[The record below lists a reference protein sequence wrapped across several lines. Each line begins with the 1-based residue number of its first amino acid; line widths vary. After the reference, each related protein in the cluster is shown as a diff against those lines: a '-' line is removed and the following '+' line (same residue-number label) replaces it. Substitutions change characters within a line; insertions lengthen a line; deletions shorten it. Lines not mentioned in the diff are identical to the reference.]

1 MKKLFK
7 SLFVVI
13 AATATFVGCQKEE
26 NNAPATQTKT
36 VEFFAN
42 SIETKTQFGESYKEG
57 TDTKYPTLWT
67 AGDVVTVL
75 VNLDNVA
82 NTQKQAAV
90 ECSGDFKSA
99 RFEAALA
106 QPAAESFTFYSVS
119 PSSALISKSSDK
131 GYLYVEIPA
140 AQTPLETSVDKK
152 AQVLYAASATSAT
165 MPSSVDLDFHHLT
178 AYGKFSLAN
187 LTDQVKSVSKIKI
200 EAPEDVYIA
209 GKWDYFVANGSFVVR
224 EGNGS
229 NAITLT
235 TTKTSDIWFAAAP
248 AATAGKTIKFTVTT
262 DKGDL
267 VKEVTFPG
275 NLVAGNIATFTV
287 NMAGINPPAPEV
299 TTAYYKKV
307 TEAPSDWSGTYVLGY
322 TNGTTVK
329 VLSGKNSAGNY
340 GAYTDLTL
348 GENGISSA
356 SVPENCVLTI
366 EPSANGYTLFVNNT
380 YLGYTSTSTSG
391 SNYLYFASSIVEK
404 KYEWTISLD
413 GSNVLIKSVYNT
425 GRTIKWNATDPRFA
439 CYTSA
444 QTAIQLYRLEE
455 ENSEPEQPK
464 VLSSIAVSGQKTEY
478 YVGDAFEAPTV
489 TATYEGGKTAT
500 VTATF
505 TGNDLS
511 EAGTRT
517 VTATYTENG
526 VTKTAT
532 YEITV
537 IEVPAI
543 VELTVAE
550 FLAAEKSDV
559 VWYQLT
565 GIITEI
571 ASSDWGNITI
581 KDESA
586 SVYIYGLTKEKK
598 TSNDK
603 SFSSLGLKVGDQVT
617 LVTVRGEHNGTAQ
630 GGGTNTPAYYVTYI
644 PSCVAPTISC
654 ADNKVTISA
663 ETGAT
668 IYYTTDGTTPT
679 EASTNYTA
687 PFDITETVTIKAI
700 AVATGKVQSSVAEK
714 SCTWVDLNA
723 GDDESLGTPATS
735 PCYTMETTTK
745 GTNSDYTK
753 NCDVTINGV
762 KWNVTGNAQMAPW
775 RIGGKNLSQADRAVY
790 TKTAY
795 SSALSKVDFQV
806 GTSSGG
812 ITWNSLKLIYST
824 NEDFSDAQTITITS
838 GLSASK
844 TYSFAPE
851 GGFPANCYFKF
862 VMNVTVSTTSSNK
875 YYQLSSIKF
884 YGYDN

>member
-1 MKKLFK
+1 MMTMKKLFK

-13 AATATFVGCQKEE
+13 AATATFAGCQKEE
-26 NNAPATQTKT
+26 NNAPAAQTKT

-42 SIETKTQFGESYKEG
+42 SIDTKTQFGTPENG
-57 TDTKYPTLWT
+57 VYPTLWT
-67 AGDVVTVL
+67 AGDEVTVL

-82 NTQKQAAV
+82 DTQKKTAV
-90 ECSGDFKSA
+90 ECSDDFKSA
-99 RFEAALA
+99 RFEAELV
-106 QPAAESFTFYSVS
+106 QPDAESFTFYSVS
-119 PSSALISKSSDK
+119 PSSALKGKSSDK
-131 GYLYVEIPA
+131 GYLYVEITA
-140 AQTPLETSVDKK
+140 DQTPLETSVDKK
-152 AQVLYAASATSAT
+152 AQVLYATSEATAT

-178 AYGKFSLAN
+178 AYGKFSLVN
-187 LTDQVKSVSKIKI
+187 LTDQVSSVSKIKI

-224 EGNGS
+224 EGNGA
-229 NAITLT
+229 NVITLT

-248 AATAGKTIKFTVTT
+248 AATSGKKIKFTVTT

-275 NLVAGNIATFTV
+275 NLQAGKIATFSV

-307 TEAPSDWSGTYVLGY
+307 TEAPSDWSGTYLIVYETTPAYWDGSLTPGTSTGQMGTAAAMIKTTISNGQIESTATVDKSVISISKSGTGYALKAASGSYMGMSSNSNGLKSSTTASAYVHTITLNSDKTVSILSSDGY
-322 TNGTTVK
+322 TK
-329 VLSGKNSAGNY
+329 VAYNKSA
-340 GAYTDLTL
+340 AYFRYYKVT
-348 GENGISSA
+348 
-356 SVPENCVLTI
+356 
-366 EPSANGYTLFVNNT
+366 
-380 YLGYTSTSTSG
+380 
-391 SNYLYFASSIVEK
+391 
-404 KYEWTISLD
+404 TIS
-413 GSNVLIKSVYNT
+413 G
-425 GRTIKWNATDPRFA
+425 
-439 CYTSA
+439 
-444 QTAIQLYRLEE
+444 QTAGYPLPTLYRLEE
-455 ENSEPEQPK
+455 GSSEPEQPK
-464 VLSSIAVSGQKTEY
+464 VLTSIAVSSEKKIEY
-478 YVGDAFEAPTV
+478 YVGEAFEAPTV

-505 TGNDLS
+505 TGYDLS
-511 EAGTRT
+511 EAGTQN

-543 VELTVAE
+543 EELTVAE

-586 SVYIYGLTKEKK
+586 SVYIYGLTKEKA

-630 GGGTNTPAYYVTYI
+630 GGGTNTPAYYVSHI

-654 ADNKVTISA
+654 ADNKVTITA

-668 IYYTTDGTTPT
+668 VYYTTNGSVPT
-679 EASTNYTA
+679 ESSTKYTA
-687 PFDITETVTIKAI
+687 PFDITSTVTVKAI

-714 SCTWVDLNA
+714 SCTWVDPNA
-723 GDDESLGTPATS
+723 GEGDTPSEPITVSKSISAISGKPNDGTKVSTMTLDNVIKATAS
-735 PCYTMETTTK
+735 
-745 GTNSDYTK
+745 S
-753 NCDVTINGV
+753 
-762 KWNVTGNAQMAPW
+762 TGNN
-775 RIGGKNLSQADRAVY
+775 GKV
-790 TKTAY
+790 Y
-795 SSALSKVDFQV
+795 SSGAQWRLYQ
-806 GTSSGG
+806 
-812 ITWNSLKLIYST
+812 
-824 NEDFSDAQTITITS
+824 SDKGTITISATS
-838 GLSASK
+838 GYLIQSVKFTYTNSNGGVLMKGTSKITSGTVDIVNASTV
-844 TYSFAPE
+844 TYSVGNTGTATNGQARITAIE
-851 GGFPANCYFKF
+851 VVYKAN
-862 VMNVTVSTTSSNK
+862 
-875 YYQLSSIKF
+875 
-884 YGYDN
+884 